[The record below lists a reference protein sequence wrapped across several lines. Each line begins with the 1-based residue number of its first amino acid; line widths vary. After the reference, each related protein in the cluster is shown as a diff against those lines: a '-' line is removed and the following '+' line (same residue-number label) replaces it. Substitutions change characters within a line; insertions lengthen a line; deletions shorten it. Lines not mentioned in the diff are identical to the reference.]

1 MAQNSSVKDARLNLV
16 VPLDL
21 KRKLVKTATAQ
32 GKKVSALV
40 RESIEKELAR
50 TERELFEEKMR
61 EAYLEMAEE
70 NLVAVEEFKHTDAE
84 NL

>member
-1 MAQNSSVKDARLNLV
+1 MVQNSSVKDAGLHLV
-16 VPLDL
+16 VSLDL
-21 KRKLVKTATAQ
+21 KRKLVKTAVAQ

-40 RESIEKELAR
+40 REFIEENLAR

-61 EAYLEMAEE
+61 EAYLELAEE
-70 NLVAVEEFKHTDAE
+70 NLVTVEEFKHADAE